1 MHDATRQPEGR
12 TRRNANRMPAVLAAL
27 VLLTA
32 ARAADVPAQGETTPE
47 TTIGITGTVSRAVTG
62 GAVRK
67 GTVEI
72 RWPAHDDA
80 FEPVTT
86 SLAPEG
92 TYRLSVPRA
101 ALPERLDQLT
111 VSVIAEGFSV
121 SEKPLPVAEL
131 ADDRPVTIDFELS
144 AATLDGILDIFA
156 CCVLSWSVVTV
167 MFPAFFLGAAI
178 KTFVPSHKL
187 LEYLGPQASQPVA
200 YGAAVGSGMV
210 LSLCSC
216 NVVPLFLSIW
226 RSGAGT
232 GPAFAFLYAGPA
244 INVVSMAFTCRVIG
258 LGIGIWR
265 VVAVALMSVVVGLAM
280 SRIFGP
286 GGQRPEAEDLESL
299 ETSPARNPAVAL
311 VSLLLVLLVLGSIEM
326 KWGLRAWLTVPVTL
340 AVVAVAVR
348 WLEREHAKQWLRET
362 GVLLLKITPI
372 LVPAVLLMAFFAQKV
387 PLSATRWLTGSNA
400 LTTNGAASVVGA
412 LMYFPI
418 MTEGAFVKTLLKVM
432 GMATG
437 PAMAVL
443 LTAPGLSLPGMVI
456 VSREIGM
463 RKLTSYV
470 LLLVLLAT
478 VVGWF
483 FGSSW
488 GSYLC
493 NCEFK

>member
-1 MHDATRQPEGR
+1 MGAL
-12 TRRNANRMPAVLAAL
+12 LAAL
-27 VLLTA
+27 ALLSPALAIEAWAQSGTGEEA
-32 ARAADVPAQGETTPE
+32 AIE
-47 TTIGITGTVSRAVTG
+47 ITGTVSRAVTG

-67 GTVEI
+67 GTVEV

-80 FEPVTT
+80 FEPVGVD
-86 SLAPEG
+86 LAPEG

-101 ALPERLDQLT
+101 GLPERLDQLT

-121 SEKPLPVAEL
+121 AEKPLPVAEL
-131 ADDRPVTIDFELS
+131 VSGRPLTLDFELS
-144 AATLDGILDIFA
+144 ASTLDGVLDIFA

-167 MFPAFFLGAAI
+167 MLPAFFLGAAI

-187 LEYLGPQASQPVA
+187 LQYLGPQASQPVA
-200 YGAAVGSGMV
+200 YGAAVGSGMI

-258 LGIGIWR
+258 LGIGVWR
-265 VVAVALMSVVVGLAM
+265 VVAVALMSVIVGLAM
-280 SRIFGP
+280 SRLFGP
-286 GGQRPEAEDLESL
+286 GGQRPEAEDLESAQAG
-299 ETSPARNPAVAL
+299 PARNPAIAL

-326 KWGLRAWLTVPVTL
+326 AWGLRALLTVPVTL
-340 AVVAVAVR
+340 AVVAVAAR
-348 WLEREHAKQWLRET
+348 WLERDHAKQWLSET
-362 GVLLLKITPI
+362 GLLLLKIIPI
-372 LVPAVLLMAFFAQKV
+372 LVPAVILMAFFAQKV
-387 PLSATRWLTGSNA
+387 PLSATRWLTGSNG
-400 LTTNGAASVVGA
+400 LTTNAAASAVGA

-418 MTEGAFVKTLLKVM
+418 MTEAAFVKTLLKVM

-456 VSREIGM
+456 VSRDIGM
-463 RKLTSYV
+463 RKLASYV
-470 LLLVLLAT
+470 LLLVFLAT